1 MSDVEPPH
9 QKYVLRQ
16 PPRPR
21 CHLIRI
27 ENDCPRDVPLRKVIN
42 LCEFNITAISETSL
56 MMHNDVPSTQLGE
69 DLTSALDIETIA
81 VHDED
86 NERSRPPA
94 KLVVEV
100 DLLCSG

>member
-1 MSDVEPPH
+1 
-9 QKYVLRQ
+9 
-16 PPRPR
+16 
-21 CHLIRI
+21 
-27 ENDCPRDVPLRKVIN
+27 
-42 LCEFNITAISETSL
+42 
-56 MMHNDVPSTQLGE
+56 MHNDVLSTQLGE

-81 VHDED
+81 VRDED